1 MPFLTG
7 YANLAKLFYFLQ
19 IVFAV
24 TSSASSEDTPSTHR
38 YKAKSAEFPP
48 KCFRITSFCCSVA
61 VVASRC
67 RHVFSHLSFFFCN
80 ALLRCWWTVPL
91 KWFLRETVS
100 TNLVLRTWIS
110 NKSRELSFWYSVS
123 VYLHC
128 ILLLSIN
135 KLSGIS
141 GCQLVYFRYIWYIV
155 SVCPSSSLLLLLR
168 RPQKTSKI

>member
-1 MPFLTG
+1 MLRFSVPFLTG

-19 IVFAV
+19 IVLAV

-100 TNLVLRTWIS
+100 TNLVLRKPEYRTNPVNYHFGIQ
-110 NKSRELSFWYSVS
+110 FQFIFTVS
-123 VYLHC
+123 YC
-128 ILLLSIN
+128 
-135 KLSGIS
+135 
-141 GCQLVYFRYIWYIV
+141 WA
-155 SVCPSSSLLLLLR
+155 
-168 RPQKTSKI
+168 